1 MKNILV
7 LLFVVLSST
16 FVFAQ
21 TTSDKD
27 FNQRLDIY
35 MRLNREL
42 EFDELMN
49 FTHPRAF
56 ELAPKEQIAQLLKS
70 AYDNP
75 EFKMS
80 LDSISITDIS
90 APFKFENSNYRKIE
104 YRMLAGLKFNDTSL
118 TSDKEDIERIINS
131 LESSF
136 QGGNIT
142 FDETTRWFRI
152 NAITIMF
159 GIKDMDK
166 PWLFLGYQKDSP
178 QLMKIY
184 PSEVLSHFKL

>member
-1 MKNILV
+1 MKNIIV
-7 LLFVVLSST
+7 LLFTVLTSS
-16 FVFAQ
+16 FVIAQ
-21 TTSDKD
+21 TTTDKD
-27 FNQRLDIY
+27 FNQRLDNY
-35 MRLNREL
+35 LRLNMEL
-42 EFDELMN
+42 KFDELMD
-49 FTHPRAF
+49 FTHPRIF
-56 ELAPKEQIAQLLKS
+56 ELATKEQLAQLLKS
-70 AYDNP
+70 AYENP

-104 YRMLAGLKFNDTSL
+104 YRMLAGIKFNDTSL

-159 GIKDMDK
+159 GIKDLDK

-184 PSEVLSHFKL
+184 PSEVISHFKL